1 MLKKLAAI
9 SLTAG
14 ALVLIAPSA
23 ASAAPT
29 DLASVSV
36 SSFTDDPYAN
46 TPDVTVADPVIS
58 ICEVS
63 TIAFGSGYFQPS
75 EQVAVSVSRVSNGSG
90 GNAVGAGEQVPV
102 AVSGLTVAASAI
114 SGDVAATDGSLVLTF
129 RPPAEGEGTYAVA
142 FAGEQRSYTATITV
156 AHEDASTC
164 SQDPGVAPAGT
175 ELPLNG
181 DGLELALTGGSVS
194 PWALGGG
201 ALALAAGGVLVA
213 VGAARRKRA

>member
-1 MLKKLAAI
+1 MLKKLAVI

-14 ALVLIAPSA
+14 ALVLIAPSV

-36 SSFTDDPYAN
+36 SSYPD
-46 TPDVTVADPVIS
+46 TPDVTVGDAVIS
-58 ICEVS
+58 VCEVS
-63 TIAFGSGYFQPS
+63 TVAFGSGYFQPN
-75 EQVAVSVSRVSNGSG
+75 EQVAVSVSRVSMGSG
-90 GNAVGAGEQVPV
+90 GNTDGATEQVPV
-102 AVSGLTVAASAI
+102 AVSGLSAAGSAI

-129 RPPAEGEGTYAVA
+129 RPPAQGEGTYAVA

-156 AHEDASTC
+156 AHESASTC

-175 ELPLNG
+175 ELPLAG
-181 DGLELALTGGSVS
+181 DGGLELALTGGSVS
-194 PWALGGG
+194 PLVLGGG

-213 VGAARRKRA
+213 LGAARRKRA